1 MEREMISRDSGQD
14 DMMTMV
20 MAMAMGDDDW

>member
-14 DMMTMV
+14 DMMTIV